1 MKSRYKQRQFDF
13 DLQDIK
19 VLSDRFGFDEHNN
32 FLLKKFGINSQNAKA
47 FFSDG
52 ENGLL
57 DPFLMKNM
65 DLAVEKINFAKEKN
79 QKILIFGDYDAD
91 GISASAILKLFF
103 DETGIDSF
111 VYLPKR
117 SEGYGLKIETLVRL
131 YKQEKFDLVVTVDC
145 GITAVDEVEFIKK
158 ILHADVL
165 VTDHHEPGEKL
176 PNCICVNPKLGY
188 PFRDLSGSGVA
199 LKLVQALSCEQIAKS
214 FCDLASIGTIADIM
228 PMESENRAIVKIGCR
243 NVNNLGLKELLIAN
257 KIELNKLDC
266 SSMAIKV
273 APKINAAGRID
284 EPMIALDLLLAKS
297 EVIAKN
303 KVKRLME
310 SNTERQNLME
320 KSYQE
325 ALDYIQ
331 KHNLAQLPAIFVYG
345 ENWKHGVLGIVA
357 SKLVEKFKVPVGAFM
372 PEGDNIIGSMRTPEG
387 INLHAIVSDVKQHVL
402 RFGGHKMSVGVTV
415 FKDSFNLFYQ
425 QFLVKMQEQTID
437 NVQRFY
443 DAEFLPEYLEDKFIK
458 KVKQFE
464 PIAPNNKIVFY
475 GQFSVKN
482 TVWFGKNK
490 SFLKILTQEGIELK
504 TFADFSHL
512 ASALKINCNFECLF
526 SLEYDEFVRKYVGVI
541 IDLNIL
547 NSIGFDELYLCNY
560 IDKIDF
566 SVKKD
571 EMECISINSV
581 EFFANEGNCCCVFGS
596 MLEFEKVK
604 EKIVFEDFYLDFFYP
619 NQNLNTVLISPDAR
633 VDFSKFKNVIC
644 FNVYNKEIEKSVYN
658 ENVYCCN
665 FLNQLPSFITG
676 QNIDRD
682 VCIKI
687 FKAIIENNEENI
699 DKYQLY
705 LKCGVFE
712 YSYGTFL
719 CVLKVFEE
727 LKIFNIIEKPF
738 TLIYNRG
745 IKVNLADSKLYK
757 MIATE

>member
-19 VLSDRFGFDEHNN
+19 VLSDRFGFNEQND
-32 FLLKKFGINSQNAKA
+32 FLLKKFGVSSQNAKD

-65 DLAVEKINFAKEKN
+65 DLAVEKINFAKENN

-103 DETGIDSF
+103 DETGVDSF

-117 SEGYGLKIETLVRL
+117 SEGYGLKIEMLMRL

-158 ILHADVL
+158 ILRADVL

-199 LKLVQALSCEQIAKS
+199 LKLVQALSCEQVAKS

-257 KIELNKLDC
+257 KIELNKFDC

-273 APKINAAGRID
+273 APKINAAGRVD
-284 EPMIALDLLLAKS
+284 EPMIALDLLLAQS
-297 EVIAKN
+297 DVIAKN

-320 KSYQE
+320 QSYQE

-331 KHNLAQLPAIFVYG
+331 QHNLAQLPAIFVYG
-345 ENWKHGVLGIVA
+345 ENWKHGILGIVA

-387 INLHAIVSDVKQHVL
+387 VNLHAIVSDLKQYVL

-425 QFLVKMQEQTID
+425 QFLAKMQEQTID

-443 DAEFLPEYLEDKFIK
+443 DAEFVPEYLEDTFIK

-475 GQFSVKN
+475 GQFSVKS
-482 TVWFGKNK
+482 TAWFGKNK
-490 SFLKILTQEGIELK
+490 NFLKILTQEGIELK

-512 ASALKINCNFECLF
+512 SSALKTNCNFECLF
-526 SLEYDEFVRKYVGVI
+526 SLEYDEFAHKYVGLI
-541 IDLNIL
+541 IDLNLL
-547 NSIGFDELYLCNY
+547 NSICFDELYLCNY

-566 SVKKD
+566 SAKK
-571 EMECISINSV
+571 EEIESITVNSV
-581 EFFANEGNCCCVFGS
+581 ESFAKEGNCCCVFGS
-596 MLEFEKVK
+596 MLEFEKAK
-604 EKIVFEDFYLDFFYP
+604 EKIDFEDFYLDFFFP
-619 NQNLNTVLISPDAR
+619 NQSLNTVLISPDEIA
-633 VDFSKFKNVIC
+633 DFSKFKNVIY
-644 FNVYNKEIEKSVYN
+644 FNVYNKDIEKSVYN
-658 ENVYCCN
+658 ENAYYCN
-665 FLNQLPSFITG
+665 FSKQLPSFISG

-687 FKAIIENNEENI
+687 FKAIIANNEENI

-712 YSYGTFL
+712 YSFATFL
-719 CVLKVFEE
+719 YVLKVFEE

-738 TLIYNRG
+738 TLIYNKG
-745 IKVNLADSKLYK
+745 IKVNLEDSQLYK
-757 MIATE
+757 MIASK

>member
-1 MKSRYKQRQFDF
+1 MKSRYKQRQFNF

-19 VLSDRFGFDEHNN
+19 VLSERFGFNEQND
-32 FLLKKFGINSQNAKA
+32 FLLKKFGVNSNVAVD

-52 ENGLL
+52 EKGLL

-65 DLAVEKINFAKEKN
+65 DLAVEKINFAKENN
-79 QKILIFGDYDAD
+79 QKVLIFGDYDAD

-103 DETGIDSF
+103 DETGVDSF

-117 SEGYGLKIETLVRL
+117 SEGYGLKIETLMRL

-176 PNCICVNPKLGY
+176 PNCVCVNPKLGY

-199 LKLVQALSCEQIAKS
+199 LKLVQALSCEDIAKS

-228 PMESENRAIVKIGCR
+228 PMESENRAIVKIACR

-266 SSMAIKV
+266 NSMAIKV
-273 APKINAAGRID
+273 CPKINAAGRVD
-284 EPMIALDLLLAKS
+284 EPMIALDLLLAQS
-297 EVIAKN
+297 DVIAKS
-303 KVKRLME
+303 KVKKLME
-310 SNTERQNLME
+310 SNSERQNLTE
-320 KSYQE
+320 ECYQQ

-331 KHNLAQLPAIFVYG
+331 EHNLAQLPAIFVYG
-345 ENWKHGVLGIVA
+345 ENWKHGILGLVA
-357 SKLVEKFKVPVGAFM
+357 SRLVEKFKVPVGAFM
-372 PEGDNIIGSMRTPEG
+372 PEGDTVIGSMRTPEG
-387 INLHAIVSDVKQHVL
+387 INLHGVVSDLKQYVL

-415 FKDSFNLFYQ
+415 FKDSFKLFYQ
-425 QFLVKMQEQTID
+425 QFLEKINEQKID
-437 NVQRFY
+437 NVQRLF
-443 DAEFLPEYLEDKFIK
+443 DAEFKPEYLENTFMK
-458 KVKQFE
+458 KVQQFE

-475 GQFSVKN
+475 GQFSVKSSAL
-482 TVWFGKNK
+482 FGKNK
-490 SFLKILTQEGIELK
+490 NFLKILTNEGIEFK

-512 ASALKINCNFECLF
+512 AFALKTNCNFECLF
-526 SLEYDEFVRKYVGVI
+526 TLEYDEFSHKYIGMLT
-541 IDLNIL
+541 DLNLL
-547 NSIGFDELYLCNY
+547 NSIGFDELYLYNY

-566 SVKKD
+566 SAKNEDIEQITLSCVKA
-571 EMECISINSV
+571 
-581 EFFANEGNCCCVFGS
+581 FADEGNCCCVFGS
-596 MLEFEKVK
+596 MLEFEKAK
-604 EKIVFEDFYLDFFYP
+604 EKINFDDFYLDFFFP
-619 NQNLNTVLISPDAR
+619 NQSYNTVLISPNKK
-633 VDFSKFKNVIC
+633 VDFSKFKNVIY
-644 FNVYNKEIEKSVYN
+644 FNVYNKNIEKFFYN
-658 ENVYCCN
+658 DNAYFCK
-665 FLNQLPSFITG
+665 LSNQMPSFIFG

-682 VCIKI
+682 ACIKI
-687 FKAIIENNEENI
+687 FRAIIANNEENI

-712 YSYGTFL
+712 YSFGTFL

-738 TLIYNRG
+738 TLIYNKG
-745 IKVNLADSKLYK
+745 IKVNLADSQLYK
-757 MIATE
+757 MITTE

>member
-1 MKSRYKQRQFDF
+1 MKSRYKQREFNFDF
-13 DLQDIK
+13 QDIK
-19 VLSDRFGFDEHNN
+19 VVSERFGFDDQND
-32 FLLKKFGINSQNAKA
+32 FLLKKFGVNSDIATD

-52 ENGLL
+52 EKGLL

-65 DLAVEKINFAKEKN
+65 DIAVEKINFAKEN
-79 QKILIFGDYDAD
+79 NHKILIFGDYDAD
-91 GISASAILKLFF
+91 GISAAAILKLFF

-117 SEGYGLKIETLVRL
+117 SEGYGLKIETLMRL
-131 YKQEKFDLVVTVDC
+131 YKEEKFDLVVTVDC

-158 ILHADVL
+158 ILRVDVL

-176 PNCICVNPKLGY
+176 PNCVCINPKLGY

-199 LKLVQALSCEQIAKS
+199 LKLVQALSSYEVAKS

-228 PMESENRAIVKIGCR
+228 PMESENRAIVKIACR

-257 KIELNKLDC
+257 KIEINKLDC
-266 SSMAIKV
+266 NSMAIKV
-273 APKINAAGRID
+273 CPKINAAGRVD
-284 EPMIALDLLLAKS
+284 EPMVALDLLLAQS
-297 EVIAKN
+297 DVIAKN
-303 KVKRLME
+303 KVKKLME
-310 SNTERQNLME
+310 SNTERQNLTE
-320 KSYQE
+320 ECYQQ

-331 KHNLAQLPAIFVYG
+331 QHNLSQLPAIFVYG
-345 ENWKHGVLGIVA
+345 ENWKHGILGLVA
-357 SKLVEKFKVPVGAFM
+357 NRLVEKFKVPVGAFM

-387 INLHAIVSDVKQHVL
+387 INLHGIVSDLKQYVL

-415 FKDSFNLFYQ
+415 FKDGFKLFYQ
-425 QFLVKMQEQTID
+425 QFLAKVQEQKID

-443 DAEFLPEYLEDKFIK
+443 DAEFLPEYLEDSFMK

-475 GQFSVKN
+475 GQFSVKSS
-482 TVWFGKNK
+482 VLFGKNK
-490 SFLKILTQEGIELK
+490 NFLKILTQEGVELK
-504 TFADFSHL
+504 TFADFSHII
-512 ASALKINCNFECLF
+512 SALKTNCNFECLF
-526 SLEYDEFVRKYVGVI
+526 TLEYDEFARKYVGMI
-541 IDLNIL
+541 TDLNLL

-560 IDKIDF
+560 LDKIDF
-566 SVKKD
+566 SSENED
-571 EMECISINSV
+571 IEQITESSIKS
-581 EFFANEGNCCCVFGS
+581 FANEGNCCCVFGS
-596 MLEFEKVK
+596 MIEFEKAK
-604 EKIVFEDFYLDFFYP
+604 EKIDFEDFYLDFFFP
-619 NQNLNTVLISPDAR
+619 NQSYNTVLISPDSK
-633 VDFSKFKNVIC
+633 VDFSKFKNVIY
-644 FNVYNKEIEKSVYN
+644 FNIYNRQIEKSVCD
-658 ENVYCCN
+658 ENVYYCD
-665 FLNQLPSFITG
+665 FFKQLPSFISG

-687 FKAIIENNEENI
+687 FKAIIANNESNI

-712 YSYGTFL
+712 YSFGTFL

-738 TLIYNRG
+738 TLIYNKG
-745 IKVNLADSKLYK
+745 IKVNLADSQLYR